1 MQREERKNK
10 YLSDKFLLKR
20 NGLSKRFP
28 NIICLVAKVT
38 VTVVL
43 TIIILFTN
51 VYTVYADENK
61 SNEKNINEKN
71 INDNLDLSQEIMD
84 DYTEFYGSLLND
96 GLKDGLT
103 SVEENLKSRNINGQE
118 YNKQEYNKSESNV
131 FSVLSSEFNMENF
144 NLKSLMTDLNSGKF
158 SADPKSIINALIK
171 LLLKEVYN
179 VAGIMISVLI
189 ISVLTSYLGGLK
201 EGFASTAVSECAF
214 FICYIVTAGM
224 CASAFYSA
232 ADCSIGGIRGAA
244 VFMKT
249 VVPVILGAYISC
261 GAAVTA
267 AALEPTLLMIIEV
280 TLWITEAVFVPAV
293 MISTAL
299 NIVNGMS
306 DKFKT
311 DKLVKLLNNGVKW
324 GFSAVLMIFVSL
336 AGLKSVASAGVNGL
350 AIKLGKFA
358 ASNFIPVVGG
368 ILSESL
374 ETVVNCGVLI
384 KNTAGIIGIICVVLI
399 ALGPVLKLAAML
411 LMFRVTAAV
420 AEPISDGKIVTCL
433 SRMGDSVAVLFSI
446 TAVVAVMF
454 VIVITILINAGN
466 TAVFM
471 GR

>member
-1 MQREERKNK
+1 MQLKERKNK
-10 YLSDKFLLKR
+10 IINDKIINDKSLLKI
-20 NGLSKRFP
+20 NGLSKSFS
-28 NIICLVAKVT
+28 NIIWLIVKVII
-38 VTVVL
+38 TVVL
-43 TIIILFTN
+43 LLIILCSN

-61 SNEKNINEKN
+61 FDEEN
-71 INDNLDLSQEIMD
+71 INDDLGLSQEIMNE
-84 DYTEFYGSLLND
+84 YTDFYGDLLND
-96 GLKDGLT
+96 GLKNGVT
-103 SVEENLKSRNINGQE
+103 SIEENIKFPNIRSLE
-118 YNKQEYNKSESNV
+118 YNESESNV
-131 FSVLSSEFNMENF
+131 FSVLSSEFNVDSF
-144 NLKSLMTDLNSGKF
+144 NLKNLMTDLNSGKF
-158 SADPKSIINALIK
+158 SVEPKSIINALIK

-179 VAGIMISVLI
+179 VAGILVSVLV
-189 ISVLTSYLGGLK
+189 ISILASYLGGLK
-201 EGFASTAVSECAF
+201 EGFASSAVSECAF

-224 CASAFYSA
+224 CASAFYTA

-249 VVPVILGAYISC
+249 VVPVMLGAYISC

-267 AALEPTLLMIIEV
+267 AAMEPTLLMIIEV

-336 AGLKSVASAGVNGL
+336 SGLKSVASAGANGL
-350 AIKLGKFA
+350 AVKLGKFA

-399 ALGPVLKLAAML
+399 AVGPVLKLAAML
-411 LMFRVTAAV
+411 LMFRITAAV
-420 AEPISDGKIVTCL
+420 AEPISDGKIVACL

-446 TAVVAVMF
+446 TAAVAVMF

>member
-1 MQREERKNK
+1 MQRKEHKNK
-10 YLSDKFLLKR
+10 SLNDKAINYKSLLKNNGLTKRFSNIIWLSVKVIMPVFLL
-20 NGLSKRFP
+20 L
-28 NIICLVAKVT
+28 
-38 VTVVL
+38 
-43 TIIILFTN
+43 IILCSN

-61 SNEKNINEKN
+61 IDEENKN
-71 INDNLDLSQEIMD
+71 NDLGLSQEIMD
-84 DYTEFYGSLLND
+84 EYTDFYGDLLND
-96 GLKDGLT
+96 GLENGVT
-103 SVEENLKSRNINGQE
+103 SVEGNIKSKNQE
-118 YNKQEYNKSESNV
+118 YNESESNV
-131 FSVLSSEFNMENF
+131 FSVFSSEFNMDDF

-158 SADPKSIINALIK
+158 SAEPKNIVNALIK
-171 LLLKEVYN
+171 LLLKEIHN
-179 VAGIMISVLI
+179 VAGIMVSVLI
-189 ISVLTSYLGGLK
+189 ISVLAAYLGGLK
-201 EGFASTAVSECAF
+201 EGFASAAVSECAF

-224 CASAFYSA
+224 CASAFYTA

-267 AALEPTLLMIIEV
+267 AAMEPTLLMIIEV
-280 TLWITEAVFVPAV
+280 TLWITEVVFVPAV

-311 DKLVKLLNNGVKW
+311 DKLVKLLNNSVRW

-336 AGLKSVASAGVNGL
+336 AGLKSVASAGANGL
-350 AIKLGKFA
+350 AVKLGKFA

-411 LMFRVTAAV
+411 LMFRITAAV

-446 TAVVAVMF
+446 TAAVAVMF